1 MTSAPIDGLI
11 DWYRD
16 LPLSHRQD
24 IAAFVACAAPGFG
37 ALDVWNSPDLPGEF
51 IATIQTLR
59 GDCYYEVGLAL
70 TLRSVIEFFIISRR
84 STRAAWQEVARAL
97 EIAENSAP
105 SELITSNLESLDF
118 RAEQWIRSCDK
129 WRILR
134 ETSLTD
140 DNLNAYLA
148 LR

>member
-1 MTSAPIDGLI
+1 MKSAPIDGLI
-11 DWYRD
+11 DWYCD

-24 IAAFVACAAPGFG
+24 IAALVACATPGFE
-37 ALDVWNSPDLPGEF
+37 ALDIWNSPDLPGDF
-51 IATIQTLR
+51 IAAIQTLR
-59 GDCYYEVGLAL
+59 RDCYYEVGLVL
-70 TLRSVIEFFIISRR
+70 TLRSTIEFFIISRR

-97 EIAENSAP
+97 EIAETAAP

-129 WRILR
+129 WRTLR

-148 LR
+148 LK